1 MKGFLAQKA
10 LHWPFSP
17 KAVYSPGRP
26 EPEACLWPRPAPVFK
41 GHVWVGPAPGA
52 GRLAECGPHLPWELS
67 CMPDFMFPVLAQERP
82 GPWPWGTV
90 ASVTGSSPPGV
101 SAASLA
107 GRLGRA
113 QKDRPLGTVFLSGTS
128 SASWG
133 WPSSR
138 TRLCPSL
145 SARTATP
152 SSTSATASSRLS
164 CRESTSPPRAAGS
177 LVQSRRPPSF
187 AGGVQETPQA
197 GRMGTGRPG
206 WEPPQGEP
214 IMAGEADAR
223 EHQCDGCVGGGPGGR
238 PRRRGLR
245 LHAERPGPLLLS
257 VGGAAP
263 LQGRCAASDGGGGG
277 SVCG

>member
-1 MKGFLAQKA
+1 
-10 LHWPFSP
+10 
-17 KAVYSPGRP
+17 
-26 EPEACLWPRPAPVFK
+26 
-41 GHVWVGPAPGA
+41 
-52 GRLAECGPHLPWELS
+52 
-67 CMPDFMFPVLAQERP
+67 MPDFMFPVLAQERP

-133 WPSSR
+133 WPSTR

-223 EHQCDGCVGGGPGGR
+223 EHQCDGCVGGGPSGR

-245 LHAERPGPLLLS
+245 LHAERRAHSCSQWAALLLCRVGVQPRTGAEEGACVGECTPGVGRGVGG
-257 VGGAAP
+257 VGGARAHRP
-263 LQGRCAASDGGGGG
+263 WAGVSASPQWT
-277 SVCG
+277 